1 MGAICWLFVLRVAA
15 VETSA
20 LLLGYRLPLRIARV
34 PIVHGEQIPSEGTLF
49 PERFAAMVEPQRS
62 AVLDAV
68 ARVEGGDRTTKHV
81 CSEPQAFP
89 AGLELQV
96 DARAGPQWTRA
107 FDQRTAG
114 AEVDKRDRVPW
125 P

>member
-15 VETSA
+15 LDTSA
-20 LLLGYRLPLRIARV
+20 LLLGYRLPRSTIALA
-34 PIVHGEQIPSEGTLF
+34 IVNGEQIPREGTVF

-81 CSEPQAFP
+81 CGEPQALG
-89 AGLELQV
+89 AGLELQM
-96 DARAGPQWTRA
+96 DARPRPQWTRA
-107 FDQRTAG
+107 LDQRTAG